1 MINQHK
7 NMPYCKTLEQDAKL
21 LTCCESY
28 ERYLNSFV
36 RDKGVVTCSKIQSE
50 KLLKKS
56 FVPKA
61 TMTSSRTLTNKQVV
75 MDALQ
80 MLYFFRAWKSSG
92 FPACSSVSLTMIGI
106 IICQATK
113 EMPCASKNPDSTD
126 FSLNPLRNDF
136 LDIFVLWPHNTKASQ
151 ELRITTD
158 KTKKRQT

>member
-1 MINQHK
+1 MQSFW
-7 NMPYCKTLEQDAKL
+7 PAE
-21 LTCCESY
+21 ESY

-36 RDKGVVTCSKIQSE
+36 RDKGVVTCSKSQSE
-50 KLLKKS
+50 KLLKNS
-56 FVPKA
+56 FLPKA
-61 TMTSSRTLTNKQVV
+61 TMASSRTATNKHAV
-75 MDALQ
+75 MDGKSFADDI
-80 MLYFFRAWKSSG
+80 FFSGHEKSSG
-92 FPACSSVSLTMIGI
+92 FPTCSSVSLTMIGI

-136 LDIFVLWPHNTKASQ
+136 LDVVVLWPHNTKASE